1 MAEENRNFDLRIITP
16 DRTFY
21 EGQAY
26 MVEFNTTE
34 GQLGIFKNHIPITV
48 VVKPGML
55 TIKGDEVLTAALHS
69 GFVEILPDS
78 ITVLAE
84 VIEWPDEID
93 QTRAEAAKDRALKR
107 IAEHNADTDM
117 VRAEAALSR
126 ALTRISVL
134 K

>member
-26 MVEFNTTE
+26 MVELNTTE
-34 GQLGIFKNHIPITV
+34 GQLGIYKNHIPITV

-93 QTRAEAAKDRALKR
+93 QARAEAAKDRALKR

>member
-93 QTRAEAAKDRALKR
+93 QARAEAAKDRALKR